1 MSHRRALGQQRLSQE
16 QLGQAAATAAKWSGV
31 ATSTDEAD
39 WPEFERGAQAV
50 YAANDLP
57 WPGRV
62 VRVSSPIVGALAAPI
77 ADWLL
82 TRRRGALRR
91 RGAPVVD
98 RLVRRTVRRS
108 RVDDNARQAVTD
120 AVMRAV
126 GLPVPPRGP
135 RAPVRVDPV
144 VTEFQDALS
153 LAAGFSLGIGAL
165 VGCVGAFVLARF
177 QLDLPMGWAIVL
189 GLVAGSVIGGVAG
202 LVLSGL
208 VNGIVAAYRGEPSFE
223 TDALRGPRPWTAGDQ
238 VDATIFRPLDALG
251 GAINGA
257 VSEAVDAAVAGAVRF
272 GWIDRA
278 FPVPRPMVG
287 QWAVAQLAR
296 AEFVRTLGEP
306 GGAEAFASTIG
317 WWWPHRSFV
326 LVTDR
331 PRVLH
336 LDPDGSNRPHCEDGP
351 AIVWRDGWSLWFVH
365 GVRVTQ
371 QIVEAPGTLRVDRI
385 TYEENA
391 EVRRVMIDRYGTEKY
406 LRAAE
411 GRLVQQDDFGELW
424 RLRHGSE
431 PLQFV
436 KVVNSSPEPDGT
448 FRDYW
453 LRVPPE
459 VTTAHEAVAW
469 TFGFTPEEYR
479 PQRQT

>member
-1 MSHRRALGQQRLSQE
+1 MAQPPERLTKQ
-16 QLGQAAATAAKWSGV
+16 QLGQAAATTARWSRV
-31 ATSTDEAD
+31 AICTDEAD
-39 WPEFERGAQAV
+39 FPEFERGAQAL

-57 WPGRV
+57 WPDRV

-91 RGAPVVD
+91 RGAPLVD
-98 RLVRRTVRRS
+98 RLVRRTLRRS

-126 GLPVPPRGP
+126 GLPVPSREPKA
-135 RAPVRVDPV
+135 APVRVDPV
-144 VTEFQDALS
+144 VNEFQDALS
-153 LAAGFSLGIGAL
+153 LAAGTSLGIGAL

-177 QLDLPMGWAIVL
+177 QFDLSTGWAVVL
-189 GLVAGSVIGGVAG
+189 GLVAGTVIGGLAA

-208 VNGIVAAYRGEPSFE
+208 VNGIIAAYRGEPTFE
-223 TDALRGPRPWTAGDQ
+223 TSTLRGARPWTAGDQ
-238 VDATIFRPLDALG
+238 VDATIVRPLEALG
-251 GAINGA
+251 EAINGA

-278 FPVPRPMVG
+278 FPAPRPMVG
-287 QWAVAQLAR
+287 QWDVAQLAR
-296 AEFVRTLGEP
+296 AEFVGTLGA
-306 GGAEAFASTIG
+306 AEALTSTVG

-331 PRVLH
+331 PGLLH
-336 LDPDGSNRPHCEDGP
+336 LDPDDSLRPHCEDDP

-411 GRLVQQDDFGELW
+411 GKLVQQDDFGELW
-424 RLRHGSE
+424 QLRHGAE

-436 KVVNSSPEPDGT
+436 KVVNSTPEPDGT